1 MKNSIKN
8 TILGI
13 SKTLL
18 VLSLIPSFML
28 LSGCLKS
35 EAEICVDEQSHLWD
49 KTRGKSREEN
59 QAYWTA
65 VENCRK
71 KYK

>member
-1 MKNSIKN
+1 MKILFKS
-8 TILGI
+8 TIMNLSQVI
-13 SKTLL
+13 
-18 VLSLIPSFML
+18 VILSLIPATMML
-28 LSGCLKS
+28 TGCGKS
-35 EAEICVDEQSHLWD
+35 ERDLCIDKQTHLWD
-49 KTRGKSREEN
+49 NTRGKTKEEN